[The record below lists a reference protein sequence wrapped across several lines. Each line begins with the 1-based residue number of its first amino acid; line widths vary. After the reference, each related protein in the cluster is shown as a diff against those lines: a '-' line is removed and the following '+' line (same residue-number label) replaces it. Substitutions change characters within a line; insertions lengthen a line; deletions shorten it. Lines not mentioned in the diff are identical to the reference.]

1 MTYTEKRLEDSTL
14 TPKILDILAY
24 QQVITN
30 QGENYTGEKDWA
42 LNKLKSLISESI
54 AQAVAKERARVGDWE
69 VELLTVVERLMD
81 ARYTYNSP
89 EARTADVRNCIKS
102 HVTALLAAE
111 REAGSREER
120 ERIEMELMNAEKHS
134 HPGEQGLFVPWTSI
148 KTALNPPTK

>member
-54 AQAVAKERARVGDWE
+54 AQAVAKERARVVEEIDE
-69 VELLTVVERLMD
+69 VLDIAKGNLYPFQDEKERL
-81 ARYTYNSP
+81 
-89 EARTADVRNCIKS
+89 EIV
-102 HVTALLAAE
+102 
-111 REAGSREER
+111 
-120 ERIEMELMNAEKHS
+120 IEKL
-134 HPGEQGLFVPWTSI
+134 TSLSSF
-148 KTALNPPTK
+148 KPLTDNE